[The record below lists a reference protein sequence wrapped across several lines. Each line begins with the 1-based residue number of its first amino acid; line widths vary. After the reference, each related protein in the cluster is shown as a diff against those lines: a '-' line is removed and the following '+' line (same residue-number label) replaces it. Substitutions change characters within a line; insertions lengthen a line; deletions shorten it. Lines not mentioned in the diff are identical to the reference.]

1 MSRNLILILLL
12 LLVGCSALAQ
22 GTPTPPPKPDQGQK
36 KPDSDPAL
44 GAVTSG
50 GLNQNVVPASDLS
63 NNELLARSRTIYV
76 ESDTVFVKRADMEK
90 YLLRQK
96 ELEEYRLHVVQ
107 TKQDADLIL
116 HIKRVPFTNN
126 FPYSI
131 TDRVSSIV
139 LMQGEIDALPSKVP
153 SQIASA
159 LADKLKEANK
169 KKP

>member
-22 GTPTPPPKPDQGQK
+22 GTPTPPSKPDQGQK

-116 HIKRVPFTNN
+116 HIK
-126 FPYSI
+126 
-131 TDRVSSIV
+131 
-139 LMQGEIDALPSKVP
+139 
-153 SQIASA
+153 
-159 LADKLKEANK
+159 
-169 KKP
+169 